1 MDRQKFKV
9 GKKRSKS
16 RTNSTWWA
24 VIRQT
29 SQFIETHIEC
39 QLVELSILLNLL
51 DVIDRQADEQV
62 HHHDAHHEDEDNEE
76 EVGVVLKRR
85 RIVSRIVREKR
96 FVFQFSHHH
105 HKGLD
110 QGPGRVG
117 KEGLNGKLVPNGV
130 F

>member
-1 MDRQKFKV
+1 M
-9 GKKRSKS
+9 
-16 RTNSTWWA
+16 
-24 VIRQT
+24 
-29 SQFIETHIEC
+29 
-39 QLVELSILLNLL
+39 ELSILLNLL
-51 DVIDRQADEQV
+51 DVINRQANEQI
-62 HHHDAHHEDEDNEE
+62 HHHNAHHEDEDNEE

-85 RIVSRIVREKR
+85 RILRRFMREKR

-117 KEGLNGKLVPNGV
+117 KEWLNGECILNGV